1 MQLPI
6 LSKIFLLSQ
15 WIQVTPTHSTPT
27 HSTESRFYQAFQGE
41 KKTKYVI
48 KKNIFVVFIR
58 KRNIEELT
66 GNICSCPRKFIETFQ
81 CFSNCYIIASLFIK
95 YL

>member
-15 WIQVTPTHSTPT
+15 WIQVTPTHST
-27 HSTESRFYQAFQGE
+27 ESRFYQAFQGE
-41 KKTKYVI
+41 KKKQSMSL
-48 KKNIFVVFIR
+48 KIFVVVVFIR

-81 CFSNCYIIASLFIK
+81 CFSNRYIIASLFIN